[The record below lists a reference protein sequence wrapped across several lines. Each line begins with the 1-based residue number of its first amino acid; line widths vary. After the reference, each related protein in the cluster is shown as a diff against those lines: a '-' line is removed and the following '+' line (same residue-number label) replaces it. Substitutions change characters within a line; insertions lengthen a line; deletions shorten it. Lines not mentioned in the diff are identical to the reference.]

1 MKNKIVEH
9 KDKLKENKDNRIRHL
24 QQNRT
29 TNKKNNSRQAKHI
42 NLYSTTCAN
51 VQHQMC

>member
-29 TNKKNNSRQAKHI
+29 TNKKTIVDKQN
-42 NLYSTTCAN
+42 T
-51 VQHQMC
+51 